1 MVAGDLK
8 PAAMITRHRKKSVLR
23 RLWLPLLAAGILG
36 YFGYHAYTGAFG
48 IWAMDR
54 LETDGARLTVERDKL
69 DAERAV
75 LQRQVDTVRP
85 TSLDADV
92 VDFEARKALN
102 LMRPDE
108 VVINLGALQQ
118 SLQ

>member
-1 MVAGDLK
+1 
-8 PAAMITRHRKKSVLR
+8 MITRQRKKSFFR

-36 YFGYHAYTGAFG
+36 YFGYHAFTGAFG

-54 LETDGARLTVERDKL
+54 LEAEGATLTAERDQLDVER
-69 DAERAV
+69 AA

-108 VVINLGALQQ
+108 VVISLGALQQ
-118 SLQ
+118 SPK

>member
-1 MVAGDLK
+1 MK
-8 PAAMITRHRKKSVLR
+8 TRQRKKTFFR
-23 RLWLPLLAAGILG
+23 RLWLPLLSATILG
-36 YFGYHAYTGAFG
+36 YFGYHAFTGAFG

-54 LETDGARLTVERDKL
+54 LETEGARLTAERDKL
-69 DAERAV
+69 DAQRAA

-108 VVINLGALQQ
+108 VVISLGAAQQ
-118 SLQ
+118 SP